1 MQEEFN
7 MKTTNRQVENTIKL
21 HAAKEPSCGKRS
33 DSDNEFVVQRFDD
46 GVGAVSRIGS
56 RKAMSAI
63 PENRENGNE

>member
-33 DSDNEFVVQRFDD
+33 DSDNEFVVQRF
-46 GVGAVSRIGS
+46 VGNGNVDY
-56 RKAMSAI
+56 K
-63 PENRENGNE
+63 NREP

>member
-33 DSDNEFVVQRFDD
+33 DSDNEFVVQRF
-46 GVGAVSRIGS
+46 VVT
-56 RKAMSAI
+56 AM
-63 PENRENGNE
+63 